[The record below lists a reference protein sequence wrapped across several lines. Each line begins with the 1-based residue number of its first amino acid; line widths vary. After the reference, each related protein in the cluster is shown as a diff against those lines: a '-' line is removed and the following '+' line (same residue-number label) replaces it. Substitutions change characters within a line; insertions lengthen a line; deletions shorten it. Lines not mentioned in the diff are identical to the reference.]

1 MKTLFLAT
9 AAVAAVVAAPALA
22 QSGPVGSVG
31 VSYSNSEFDFGA
43 LEGEADGYA
52 LDGVV
57 AVDAFQ
63 GWTATF
69 AGTVGYDDDADD
81 TALAGTA
88 HLTRMAGSDMRFGGF
103 VGAAEIGDETA
114 WTVGGE
120 IQKYLANATLT
131 GSLAYT
137 TADDIDIDAW
147 TVGGDAAFYVN
158 PNLRLNAGVA
168 YSNVELLGT
177 DADLWTYGV
186 GPSTRSRIRRSR
198 WPPASTAATSKTSP
212 SIPGPSACATASAA
226 VFKPAIAPA
235 RLCRTPALL
244 GSWAPSKP
252 SLPSKLSGGLGGD
265 IRRGLFLSSPS
276 RWTA

>member
-9 AAVAAVVAAPALA
+9 AAVAAFAAAPALA

-31 VSYSNSEFDFGA
+31 VSYSNSEIDFGG

-120 IQKYLANATLT
+120 VQKYLANATLT

-137 TADDIDIDAW
+137 TADDIDVDAW

-186 GPSTRSRIRRSR
+186 GAEYEISNTPFSV
-198 WPPASTAATSKTSP
+198 AAGFNRGDIEDVTIDTWTIGLRYSF
-212 SIPGPSACATASAA
+212 G
-226 VFKPAIAPA
+226 
-235 RLCRTPALL
+235 
-244 GSWAPSKP
+244 
-252 SLPSKLSGGLGGD
+252 GGLQARDRAGAT
-265 IRRGLFLSSPS
+265 LSN
-276 RWTA
+276 TGVAGVLGAL